1 MELLFLLW
9 EGQLFFWGGSADAL
23 WQSMCV
29 KNRNCIMK
37 LAERYSTSLGGWKQF
52 LYPCEV
58 EFQVTV
64 DKTLPEINKTQL
76 VFH

>member
-9 EGQLFFWGGSADAL
+9 EGQLFFGGLGRFTLAKHVCEKPD
-23 WQSMCV
+23 
-29 KNRNCIMK
+29 CIMK
-37 LAERYSTSLGGWKQF
+37 LAERYSASLGGWKQF

-58 EFQVTV
+58 EFQVAV